1 MDTHFFKMEETKKD
15 SRGKK
20 KSRETWLL
28 ILLVVFG
35 AVGLGVLQ
43 FARKSPGGRNEDRA
57 LVQAKG
63 TEGTAD
69 PEATQQI
76 QRIPGNLL
84 HEYEKPEQDRPY
96 KVVMENFGQGAIYE
110 LDYGEGVRKPF
121 TKKELWFTF
130 RKDGPHVLT
139 LFAKYEGQEVQL
151 DTLFRRVSPRP
162 KVVPIAP
169 IIDY

>member
-1 MDTHFFKMEETKKD
+1 MEELKKD
-15 SRGKK
+15 SGGKK
-20 KSRETWLL
+20 KNRETWLL
-28 ILLVVFG
+28 IALVLVG
-35 AVGLGVLQ
+35 AIGLGVLQ

-63 TEGTAD
+63 AEGTAD
-69 PEATQQI
+69 PEATKQI

-96 KVVMENFGQGAIYE
+96 KVVMENFGQGAVYE
-110 LDYGEGVRKPF
+110 LDYGEGVRKTF

-130 RKDGPHVLT
+130 RKEGHHVLK

-151 DTLFRRVSPRP
+151 DTLLRDISRRP
-162 KVVPIAP
+162 KIITIAP
-169 IIDY
+169 IYND

>member
-1 MDTHFFKMEETKKD
+1 MEETEKD
-15 SRGKK
+15 SGQKK
-20 KSRETWLL
+20 KNRETWLL
-28 ILLVVFG
+28 VLLVLFG

-43 FARKSPGGRNEDRA
+43 FARKGPSGRNEDRA

-63 TEGTAD
+63 AEGTAD
-69 PEATQQI
+69 PEATRQI

-96 KVVMENFGQGAIYE
+96 RVVMENFGQGAIYE
-110 LDYGEGVRKPF
+110 LDYGEGVRKTF
-121 TKKELWFTF
+121 DQKELWFTF
-130 RKDGPHVLT
+130 RKAGPHVLT

-151 DTLFRRVSPRP
+151 DTLFREVSKRP